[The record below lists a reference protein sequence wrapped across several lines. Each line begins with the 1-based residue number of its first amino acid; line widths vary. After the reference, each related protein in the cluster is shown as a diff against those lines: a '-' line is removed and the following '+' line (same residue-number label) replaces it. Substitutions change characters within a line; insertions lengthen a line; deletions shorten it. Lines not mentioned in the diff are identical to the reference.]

1 MSDLAP
7 LKGADN
13 NKKILNKTKVP
24 NIGTTVIKRKP
35 NPKKW
40 TIIISSGE
48 IKYTTNN
55 NIEYMQNPTK

>member
-35 NPKKW
+35 NPKK
-40 TIIISSGE
+40 
-48 IKYTTNN
+48 
-55 NIEYMQNPTK
+55 

>member
-7 LKGADN
+7 N
-13 NKKILNKTKVP
+13 NLANNEKILPITKVP

-40 TIIISSGE
+40 TNIISPGE

-55 NIEYMQNPTK
+55 NIEYIQNPTK